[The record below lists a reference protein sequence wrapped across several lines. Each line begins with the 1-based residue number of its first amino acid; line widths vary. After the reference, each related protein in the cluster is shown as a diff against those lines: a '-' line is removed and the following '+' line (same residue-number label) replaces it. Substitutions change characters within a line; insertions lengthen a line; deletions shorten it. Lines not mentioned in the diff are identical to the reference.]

1 MNYYQK
7 KIDELRSEIYNEIV
21 DAMKSNGTT
30 EIDFTEAE
38 LDELYFVGEYGDDLA
53 EYQITKV
60 YLTENDAL
68 YVKAHNKWNAYEA
81 TFSVKWD
88 YGFQDLQ
95 VLNGILLSVIE
106 VLTELPPKKKNIVV
120 LGDHV
125 EICGNKVV
133 NVEIK

>member
-7 KIDELRSEIYNEIV
+7 KIDELSSEIYHEIV

-68 YVKAHNKWNAYEA
+68 YVKAHNKWNANEA

-88 YGFQDLQ
+88 YGFHDLR